1 MTREI
6 DDRVRESIEK
16 KAKEFMDEMKNTSP
30 TLQPNCRCSTQ
41 RTDAWIEGDTVDLEK
56 WR

>member
-1 MTREI
+1 MSREI
-6 DDRVRESIEK
+6 NDRVREAIEK
-16 KAKEFMDEMKNTSP
+16 KVKEFRDEMKNTSP

-41 RTDAWIEGDTVDLEK
+41 RTNAWIEGDTVDLEK